1 MPVGGTQYPEVPC
14 PCALD
19 RMIQIDAAIR
29 AGGYPTVRTFMD
41 HFEVGE
47 RTVRADLAFLRDRY
61 QAPLRHDR
69 RRGGYHYTNPTW
81 SLPAIMVG
89 EGELLAFFLS
99 VELARHY
106 LGTAFEQPLRRAIT
120 RLAVTLDQEVL
131 VDLNQLTD
139 HYTFQPAVTTTADP
153 ALLLILFDAVR
164 DHHSLDILYFTA
176 STGERH
182 RRRIEPY
189 HLYNA
194 RGSWQVIAFDHRR
207 RDFRS
212 FLVSRIEEW
221 TLRERERFVRDPAFS
236 PDAYLATGFWAE
248 RGDTPRDIAIRFAP
262 RAAHYLRGRQWHPSQ
277 RIEEHPDGALT
288 LHLRSGALGEI
299 GRWILSYG
307 EQAEV
312 LTPAALREQLAA
324 TAAALARLYA
334 ATP

>member
-1 MPVGGTQYPEVPC
+1 MSLRL
-14 PCALD
+14 A
-19 RMIQIDAAIR
+19 RMLQIDAAIR
-29 AGGYPTVRTFMD
+29 SGSHPTVRTFMD
-41 HFEVGE
+41 RFEVSE
-47 RTVRADLAFLRDRY
+47 RTVRADLAFMRDRCG
-61 QAPLRHDR
+61 APLHHDR
-69 RRGGYHYTNPTW
+69 RRGGYRYTNPTW
-81 SLPAIMVG
+81 SLPAIMVSQ
-89 EGELLAFFLS
+89 GELLAFFLS

-106 LGTAFEQPLRRAIT
+106 LGTAFEQPLRQAIA

-131 VDLNQLTD
+131 VDLDQLTD

-153 ALLLILFDAVR
+153 TLLLTLFDAAR
-164 DHHSLDILYFTA
+164 DRHPLDIQYFTA

-194 RGSWQVIAFDHRR
+194 RGSWQIIAFDHRR
-207 RDFRS
+207 QDFRS

-221 TLRERERFVRDPAFS
+221 TLRQHEHFARDPAFS

-262 RAAHYLRGRQWHPSQ
+262 RAAHYIRGRQWHPSQ

-299 GRWILSYG
+299 ERWLLSYG
-307 EQAEV
+307 EHAEV
-312 LTPAALREQLAA
+312 LAPAALRAQIAA

-334 ATP
+334 ANP